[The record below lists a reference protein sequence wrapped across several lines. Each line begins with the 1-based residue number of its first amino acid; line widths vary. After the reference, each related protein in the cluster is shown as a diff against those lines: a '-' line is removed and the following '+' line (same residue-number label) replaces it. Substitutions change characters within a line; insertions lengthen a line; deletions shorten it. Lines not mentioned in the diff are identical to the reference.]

1 MLAALDVLIANV
13 RSGLLSGVGGVVV
26 VTSAAPREG
35 RSTVAASLGRGLA
48 FAGDVICVE
57 ADAGVPAMSAYLGAE
72 APEVGLLDVLTGRIK
87 LNRALVSVG
96 AAGAIEARVGER
108 LHVAAA
114 PAAPARAPAKRR
126 VTALRLLAGRAGIG
140 LATAL
145 TPEATEQLMTSLRA
159 AARYTVIDAPP
170 LLHGAGALALAA
182 KADAVVVVARDG
194 VTKRADAIAARW
206 ILGQLVGISV
216 GVVLVGCSEPVSEQA
231 AVLAERD

>member
-13 RSGLLSGVGGVVV
+13 RSGLLRGVGGVVV

-57 ADAGVPAMSAYLGAE
+57 ADAGVPGMSAYLGAE
-72 APEVGLLDVLTGRIK
+72 APEAGLLDVLTGRIK

-96 AAGAIEARVGER
+96 AAGAIEERMGER

-114 PAAPARAPAKRR
+114 PAARARAPAKRR
-126 VTALRLLAGRAGIG
+126 VTALRLLPAGRAGIG

-145 TPEATEQLMTSLRA
+145 TPEATEQLMTSLRG

-231 AVLAERD
+231 AVLA